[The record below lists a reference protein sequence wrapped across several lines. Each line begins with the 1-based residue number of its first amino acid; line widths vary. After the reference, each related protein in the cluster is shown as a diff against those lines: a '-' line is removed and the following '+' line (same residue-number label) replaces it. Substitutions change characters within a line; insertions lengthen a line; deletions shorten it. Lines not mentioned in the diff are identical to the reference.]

1 MKKYL
6 IIIESGTTNY
16 SAFSPDVPGC
26 ITTGGT
32 VEETISNMKKALEFH
47 LAEEAR
53 PPVAQGLEYHLQH
66 GILKEEPLA
75 PGDLVTELK
84 IV

>member
-1 MKKYL
+1 MEHCL

-47 LAEEAR
+47 LAEETR
-53 PPVAQGLEYHLQH
+53 PPVAKGLEYHLQH

-75 PGDLVTELK
+75 PGDLVTEVEIK
-84 IV
+84 